1 MAGHNKASWEQA
13 AGQGDA
19 IRWRAWVIWN
29 QTVLPLLQEAEG
41 HYALAEKVKG
51 EPIPRAYPK
60 EGYDA
65 DGLV

>member
-19 IRWRAWVIWN
+19 IRWRAWVIWK
-29 QTVLPLLQEAEG
+29 QTVLPMLREAEER
-41 HYALAEKVKG
+41 YIVAEGIKG

-60 EGYDA
+60 EGYDV